1 MSHLKVATLTKDNCP
16 AGLLVIKERER
27 EMGREKEKSGEKE
40 IGGGGG
46 GGRWTARGK
55 WMGEKDKTRL
65 TVGHGILGTQ
75 RSNLP
80 REVELG
86 ISGAED
92 FVNSYS

>member
-1 MSHLKVATLTKDNCP
+1 MKSEPSQGCHTHQRQNW
-16 AGLLVIKERER
+16 LLVIKERER
-27 EMGREKEKSGEKE
+27 EMGRGRGEGD
-40 IGGGGG
+40 GGEGGG

-80 REVELG
+80 REVQLG
-86 ISGAED
+86 ISGVED